1 MGANGPHMQVDVDCV
16 GSLYQSH
23 CVTQGIRSYYS
34 SEARQLNAVIKAT
47 QKENQMEMFINAN
60 KSCPS
65 TR

>member
-1 MGANGPHMQVDVDCV
+1 MAHICRYTLIVLVV
-16 GSLYQSH
+16 YQSH
-23 CVTQGIRSYYS
+23 CVIQGIRSYYS